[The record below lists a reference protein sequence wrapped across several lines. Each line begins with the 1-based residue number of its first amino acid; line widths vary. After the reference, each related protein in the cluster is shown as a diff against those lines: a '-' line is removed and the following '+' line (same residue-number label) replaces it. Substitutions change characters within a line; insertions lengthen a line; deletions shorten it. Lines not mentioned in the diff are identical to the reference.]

1 MFESLSDKSIKVVFI
16 VYKRLLGSSA
26 CWKVIVWMGIGKKR
40 QVTPRIQHSFKSETV
55 SLLSNR
61 RKNEKNKRRTM
72 AKRKARSQ
80 KDTERVLALNTN
92 KTDVK
97 IIDDRMAM
105 QPICRKDLL
114 REKNWRNSIFSM

>member
-1 MFESLSDKSIKVVFI
+1 
-16 VYKRLLGSSA
+16 
-26 CWKVIVWMGIGKKR
+26 
-40 QVTPRIQHSFKSETV
+40 
-55 SLLSNR
+55 
-61 RKNEKNKRRTM
+61 M

-97 IIDDRMAM
+97 ITDDRMAM
-105 QPICRKDLL
+105 QPICSKDLL